1 MRHIRE
7 AAAHDLFFPRVMSAR
22 RLVRITTTDAREE
35 MAELVN
41 GVAYGGAR
49 IVLQRHGRNVA
60 ALVSID
66 DLKKLGVRVGREI
79 PVWSRSGDEREE

>member
-1 MRHIRE
+1 MRI
-7 AAAHDLFFPRVMSAR
+7 S
-22 RLVRITTTDAREE
+22 TTDAREE

-49 IVLQRHGRNVA
+49 VVLQRHGRDVA

-66 DLKKLGVRVGREI
+66 DLKRLGVRIGRDI
-79 PVWSRSGDEREE
+79 PAWAGTIDPRND

>member
-1 MRHIRE
+1 
-7 AAAHDLFFPRVMSAR
+7 
-22 RLVRITTTDAREE
+22 

-49 IVLQRHGRNVA
+49 IILQRHGKNVA

-66 DLKKLGVRVGREI
+66 DLKRLGVRVGRDI
-79 PVWSRSGDEREE
+79 PVWTRNDDERGD

>member
-1 MRHIRE
+1 
-7 AAAHDLFFPRVMSAR
+7 MSAR

-66 DLKKLGVRVGREI
+66 DLKKLGVRIGREI
-79 PVWSRSGDEREE
+79 PPWTRNDDDRDA

>member
-1 MRHIRE
+1 
-7 AAAHDLFFPRVMSAR
+7 MSSR
-22 RLVRITTTDAREE
+22 RLARITTTDAREE

-41 GVAYGGAR
+41 GVAFGGAR

-66 DLKKLGVRVGREI
+66 DLKKLGVRVGRDI
-79 PVWSRSGDEREE
+79 PEWSRADAGTND